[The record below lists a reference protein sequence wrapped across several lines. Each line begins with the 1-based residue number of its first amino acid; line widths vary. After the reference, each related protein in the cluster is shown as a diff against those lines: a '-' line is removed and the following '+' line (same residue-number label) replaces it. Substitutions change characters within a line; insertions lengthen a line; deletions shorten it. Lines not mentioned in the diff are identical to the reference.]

1 LRWILDG
8 EILTPR
14 SIKAF
19 LIALVCIEGSWEKII
34 VNLVPVLALV
44 VPEKLCWQGD
54 ALFFRDSRSGV
65 RLKVQRVTGSTITQF
80 TTLAPQL
87 TIVSKLRNSLLKCK
101 SYAPTSCKAFLV
113 ALFCIEGA
121 WEKVI
126 VDFVPVFTLEIMT
139 NELWSG

>member
-1 LRWILDG
+1 VIAVFFLDNNIFVRLSKRLLPFNHVVSHAGNGSFIHPITRGRVISGFVASRGIQLAIVSPSTLRWILDG
-8 EILTPR
+8 EIFTPR

-65 RLKVQRVTGSTITQF
+65 RLKVQRVTGSTIT
-80 TTLAPQL
+80 
-87 TIVSKLRNSLLKCK
+87 
-101 SYAPTSCKAFLV
+101 
-113 ALFCIEGA
+113 
-121 WEKVI
+121 
-126 VDFVPVFTLEIMT
+126 
-139 NELWSG
+139 